1 MRLND
6 RADDQLREI
15 KLTPDYIK
23 NIPGSVLMEQG
34 DTRVLCTAIYETKV
48 PHFLKNSDKG
58 WVTAEYAMLPG
69 STGAQRTQ
77 RERQRINN
85 RNVEIQRF
93 ISRALRNT
101 FNLKTI
107 EGKTIYI
114 DTDVLQADGG
124 TRCASING
132 GMLVLVKAL
141 RKMVFENILRQLPPI
156 EWIAAVSV
164 GVKGDTILADL
175 DYKEDFAV
183 DADINIVSSEKGN
196 IVEVQAFAEEAPI
209 TREAFLKAVDLGVQK
224 NLEIIE
230 LLKKY
235 V

>member
-1 MRLND
+1 MRHD
-6 RADDQLREI
+6 GRADDQLREI
-15 KLTPDYIK
+15 KVTPDYIK

-34 DTRVLCTAIYETKV
+34 DTRVLCTAVYETKV

-101 FNLKTI
+101 FSLKTI

-132 GMLVLVKAL
+132 GMLALVKAL

-164 GVKGDTILADL
+164 GVKDENILADL

-209 TREAFLKAVDLGVQK
+209 SREAFLKAVDLGVQK

-230 LLKKY
+230 ILKKF